1 MATDRPGRYSNC
13 QSKRKT
19 PADVLTSSSRPPA
32 PSRRAGPVARA
43 TADSVPSFPSPPPSP
58 TNHPTPSGHVKD
70 KFGAQARYECQRRA
84 RDSLGGGERRGTA
97 GPREGEGGGRGARR
111 RPACAPAPRAS
122 RPRPAPRP
130 PRPRRPRRL
139 RPGERA
145 RPPRRRPRSP
155 ALPRRAPAAP
165 PAPGGGG
172 RALRP
177 RGDPGSPLRCARA
190 GDSHLHPR
198 GPRRQR
204 TSARLNCSWKAPR
217 APLAGKCPRRP
228 RWGVGKRPPPRFR
241 HLRNSGRFA
250 RIRDAPAADTL
261 IKSCHSAFCC
271 GQCQRSEI
279 MDGAIIQTFLGCAC
293 SAGLSHRFQTPPH
306 LSGSLPSPS
315 ECP

>member
-122 RPRPAPRP
+122 RPRPATRRGEGAGLCGRAGTQEAHSGAPALGTLTCIPGDRAGSA
-130 PRPRRPRRL
+130 RPR
-139 RPGERA
+139 
-145 RPPRRRPRSP
+145 
-155 ALPRRAPAAP
+155 
-165 PAPGGGG
+165 
-172 RALRP
+172 
-177 RGDPGSPLRCARA
+177 
-190 GDSHLHPR
+190 
-198 GPRRQR
+198 
-204 TSARLNCSWKAPR
+204 
-217 APLAGKCPRRP
+217 
-228 RWGVGKRPPPRFR
+228 V
-241 HLRNSGRFA
+241 
-250 RIRDAPAADTL
+250 
-261 IKSCHSAFCC
+261 
-271 GQCQRSEI
+271 
-279 MDGAIIQTFLGCAC
+279 
-293 SAGLSHRFQTPPH
+293 
-306 LSGSLPSPS
+306 
-315 ECP
+315 